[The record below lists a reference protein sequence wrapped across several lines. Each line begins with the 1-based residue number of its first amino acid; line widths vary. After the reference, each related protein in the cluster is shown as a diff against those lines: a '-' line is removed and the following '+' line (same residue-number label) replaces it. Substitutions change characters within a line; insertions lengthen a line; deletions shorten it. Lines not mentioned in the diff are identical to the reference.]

1 MNGAMIPMFEEELPR
16 LDREVWQRTGGIST
30 EIGNVARQLD
40 ALSERIEEYAP
51 DTAERLSEL
60 ADEVS
65 GSGERFEEEA
75 DPEEIEELLRSGE
88 L

>member
-1 MNGAMIPMFEEELPR
+1 MFEEELPR

-51 DTAERLSEL
+51 ESSDRLSEL

-65 GSGERFEEEA
+65 GAGEEFEEEA
-75 DPEEIEELLRSGE
+75 DPEEIEALLKLGE
-88 L
+88 I